1 MNNKVFRFAAFVAIT
16 STFAFADT
24 SRVEFSEPIVSDTSL
39 ETATRGD
46 LSKAMGHFSRA
57 RNLVIAAVREFD
69 AGLKITNPDA
79 LIDSAAWR
87 NSLIGRAEELEAV
100 LAPQPRV
107 STGGVKYE
115 AQPGLLA
122 ESVK

>member
-1 MNNKVFRFAAFVAIT
+1 MVRRFILVSLLVLIPAVAIADNIEFRDPQV
-16 STFAFADT
+16 STTA
-24 SRVEFSEPIVSDTSL
+24 L
-39 ETATRGD
+39 ESATRGD

-57 RNLVIAAVREFD
+57 RNLLIAAVREFD
-69 AGLKITNPDA
+69 QGLKITNPDA
-79 LIDSAAWR
+79 LIDSTAWR
-87 NSLIGRAEELEAV
+87 NSLISRAEELETV

-107 STGGVKYE
+107 ATGGVKYE